1 MKRGELAEC
10 RPGRHEERTMADKN
24 SIAPDSTVRQAAV
37 WPACAAILGRF
48 DDARWDNR
56 WSLQELA
63 PFARHHGQNEQEF
76 VNDLARAAGA
86 MVRPTIKARADGSP
100 VRVIFV
106 ALAVGL
112 TLGAGWGVGLLLRIA
127 LGVGYGVVPAD
138 SVHVHGVAQLWGWMA
153 LFVFAV
159 GTHLLRQNTKKP
171 APAWLEQ
178 IAAVA
183 IVAGL
188 VIFFIG
194 LIDSIRLA
202 MPWIDVA
209 GSGLLGA
216 AAGLFGVSVI
226 WSLKGRGQKP
236 LLWHGFVLAMVG
248 WLWVWAAGDWVLRWR
263 YEGLAVLPD
272 GARHLL
278 IVLPVLGFAVNA
290 IYGFGIRLVPGL
302 LNIGNLRPRCFA
314 TTLAVHNM
322 GLVLLLMPWR
332 IARITGAALMVAG
345 SAVYLVGQNGLRSKP
360 SRQIFGIDPRGH
372 ILVRVAFF
380 WLVAG
385 LTMVVAQQVWPGLP
399 HAFAG
404 AWRHA
409 LTVGFITTMILGVS
423 QRMLPVF
430 IKQPLASNRL
440 MLASA
445 WLIIVGNA
453 GRVTLELA
461 TIGHWPWAFRIM
473 GLTGLLELSA
483 LALFAFNLV
492 WTVRN
497 RRHNYSA
504 DEPLRPDTRVREA
517 INARPQLQHQLRQIG
532 VTMLDDAPFIAPSLT
547 FGAMALAWG
556 RQPEELLSDLAD
568 VGGKSH
574 EAVQGQTL
582 NPLPS

>member
-1 MKRGELAEC
+1 MAE
-10 RPGRHEERTMADKN
+10 RK
-24 SIAPDSTVRQAAV
+24 SIAPDSTIRQAAA
-37 WPACAAILGRF
+37 WPACAAILERF
-48 DDARWDNR
+48 DQVKWDNL

-63 PFARHHGQNEQEF
+63 PFARRHRLDEQGF
-76 VNDLARAAGA
+76 INQLAEAAGTS
-86 MVRPTIKARADGSP
+86 VRPTIKAKADGSP
-100 VRVIFV
+100 VRVIFI
-106 ALAVGL
+106 ALALGL

-127 LGVGYGVVPAD
+127 MGVGYDVVSGG

-178 IAAVA
+178 VAAVA

-194 LIDSIRLA
+194 LADRVRQV
-202 MPWIDVA
+202 MPWIDLA
-209 GSGLLGA
+209 GSGLLGVA
-216 AAGLFGVSVI
+216 AALFGISVI

-236 LLWHGFVLAMVG
+236 LLWHGFVLAMLG
-248 WLWVWAAGDWVLRWR
+248 WLWVWAGCDGVLRLK
-263 YEGLAVLPD
+263 YAGMAVLPD
-272 GARHLL
+272 GARNLL

-290 IYGFGIRLVPGL
+290 IYGFGIRLIPGL
-302 LNIGNLRPRCFA
+302 LNIGNLRPRWFA
-314 TTLAVHNM
+314 TTLVIHNL
-322 GLVLLLMPWR
+322 GLVLSLLPWHGVG
-332 IARITGAALMVAG
+332 IGGAGLMFAG
-345 SAVYLVGQNGLRSKP
+345 AVVYLVGQNGLRSKP

-372 ILVRVAFF
+372 ILIRVAFF
-380 WLVAG
+380 WLLAG
-385 LTMVVAQQVWPGLP
+385 LGMVVIQHILPSLP
-399 HAFAG
+399 HAFSG

-409 LTVGFITTMILGVS
+409 LTVGFITTMILGVA

-440 MLASA
+440 MLVSA
-445 WLIIVGNA
+445 GLIIVGNA

-461 TIGHWPWAFRIM
+461 TIGQWTWAFRLM
-473 GLTGLLELSA
+473 GLTGLLELTS

-497 RRHNYSA
+497 RRHIYLA
-504 DEPLRPDTRVREA
+504 DEPLRADTRVREA
-517 INARPQLQHQLRQIG
+517 VNVRPQLQHQLRRIG

-556 RQPEELLSDLAD
+556 RQPEQLLADLAEVENNATTAD
-568 VGGKSH
+568 
-574 EAVQGQTL
+574 QGQTL
-582 NPLPS
+582 NPLASS